1 MTPRSTRRKGEAK
14 NSNTIETRTYFR
26 ARWEFVM
33 KKIMLSAVLAVACCF
48 SAFAQTPPA
57 KADAVTATCKDGTP
71 YSGAT
76 SKGACRGHGGVDKK
90 AGAAAPP
97 AAPEPAA
104 KPAKAA
110 KAEAPAQAAAGGGAG
125 KVWVNTDSKVYHC
138 PGGRW
143 YGKTKAGEYMS
154 ESEAKAKGNR
164 ADHGKACA

>member
-1 MTPRSTRRKGEAK
+1 
-14 NSNTIETRTYFR
+14 
-26 ARWEFVM
+26 M
-33 KKIMLSAVLAVACCF
+33 KKILLSVVLAVSFCL
-48 SAFAQTPPA
+48 SAHAQTPA
-57 KADAVTATCKDGTP
+57 KGDTVTATCKDGTP

-76 SKGACRGHGGVDKK
+76 LKGACRGHGGVDKK
-90 AGAAAPP
+90 AGAAAPAAP
-97 AAPEPAA
+97 AAAPEPTA

-143 YGKTKAGEYMS
+143 YGKTKTGEYMS

>member
-1 MTPRSTRRKGEAK
+1 
-14 NSNTIETRTYFR
+14 
-26 ARWEFVM
+26 M
-33 KKIMLSAVLAVACCF
+33 KKILFSVVLAVACCF
-48 SAFAQTPPA
+48 SAHAQTPA
-57 KADAVTATCKDGTP
+57 KGDTVTATCKDGTP

-76 SKGACRGHGGVDKK
+76 LKGACRGHGGVDKK
-90 AGAAAPP
+90 AGAAAP
-97 AAPEPAA
+97 AAMPEPAPA
-104 KPAKAA
+104 TKPAKAA
-110 KAEAPAQAAAGGGAG
+110 KAEAAAGGGAG

>member
-1 MTPRSTRRKGEAK
+1 
-14 NSNTIETRTYFR
+14 
-26 ARWEFVM
+26 M
-33 KKIMLSAVLAVACCF
+33 KKILFSVVLAVSFCLNAY
-48 SAFAQTPPA
+48 AQTPPA

-76 SKGACRGHGGVDKK
+76 LKGACRGHGGVDKK
-90 AGAAAPP
+90 AGAAPTAEPAP
-97 AAPEPAA
+97 AAAPAPAA

-110 KAEAPAQAAAGGGAG
+110 APAQAAAGGGDG